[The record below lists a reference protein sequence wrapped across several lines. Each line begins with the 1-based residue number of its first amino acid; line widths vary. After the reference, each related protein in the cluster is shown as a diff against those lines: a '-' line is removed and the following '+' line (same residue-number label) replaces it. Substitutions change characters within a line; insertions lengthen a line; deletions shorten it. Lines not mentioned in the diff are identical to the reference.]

1 MTVHVLGIRHHGPGS
16 ARSVLSAL
24 EEIAPDV
31 VLIEGPADAAE
42 ALPLAAHA
50 EMSPPVALLL
60 YSPDEPSRASYYP
73 FAVYSPEWQALRWA
87 LARNVPVEMIDLP
100 QSVAFA
106 QAIVQERAQ
115 AEKLATESDE
125 SSPASLD
132 VAAESDASTEGE
144 GSDASSAQG
153 VRTDPIGLLAEAA
166 GYRDRELWWEEQ
178 VERRRDARDLFA
190 ALLDAMRAV
199 REEFPETSDRDLL
212 REAHMRRTI
221 RAAKKAGRERIAVV
235 CGAWHAPVLDGEAI
249 AGKRTGCGVGEDAER
264 LKGLPKIATQAT
276 WIPWTYDRLT
286 YRSGYGAG
294 VHSPGWYE
302 HLWSVPDSPTVG
314 WLVRTARTFRGE
326 DVDASSASVIE
337 SVRLADALAALR
349 DLRAPGLTELSEA
362 SLSVF
367 CGGDD
372 ARMRLIRRKL
382 EIGDVLGEVPEETP
396 SVPLARD
403 LARLQKSLRLKASA
417 EIRSIDLDVRKAN
430 DLERSHL
437 FHRLNLLDVPWGRR
451 EHDRNRTSSFHEIWR
466 VSWAPEF
473 YVALIE
479 ANVWGNTVESAAT
492 ARTVRRAEEAK
503 DLSELT
509 ALLDAA
515 ILASLASA
523 IAPLLSSL
531 QRLAAV
537 ASDAR
542 HLLLG
547 LEPLARVVRY
557 GDVRGSDVRQVE
569 PILVGMFRRGE
580 VGLPA
585 ACSALDDESA
595 SRMIE
600 ALDSADKALQTLSRD
615 DLLESWHERLA
626 SLAGDVVHPL
636 LRGWCTRR
644 LLDAGQLSE
653 DELVRLS
660 RLNLAAATAPAE
672 AAAWATGLLKGSG
685 LALLHQDGLWRAF
698 DEWLAGLSEEA
709 FKQTLPLIRR
719 AYADFSP
726 SERRQMGAKAKRLR
740 RQDGEPSAAMR
751 PSANDAIDV
760 ARAARVL
767 PTLAALLG
775 VDLAGLEGVRR

>member
-31 VLIEGPADAAE
+31 VLIEGPADAAD

-50 EMSPPVALLL
+50 EMTPPVALLL

-87 LARNVPVEMIDLP
+87 LTRSVPVELIDLP

-106 QAIVQERAQ
+106 QAIAQERER
-115 AEKLATESDE
+115 AEKLAAESDE
-125 SSPASLD
+125 SCPASPD
-132 VAAESDASTEGE
+132 DEVA
-144 GSDASSAQG
+144 DASSAQD
-153 VRTDPIGLLAEAA
+153 VRTDPIGLLADAA

-178 VERRRDARDLFA
+178 VERRQDPRDLFA

-199 REEFPETSDRDLL
+199 REEFPETSERDLL
-212 REAHMRRTI
+212 REAHMRRAI
-221 RAAKKAGRERIAVV
+221 RAAKKSGRERIAVV
-235 CGAWHAPVLDGEAI
+235 CGAWHAPVLDDEAV
-249 AGKRTGCGVGEDAER
+249 AGKRPGCEVGEDAAR
-264 LKGLPKIATQAT
+264 LKGLPKIPTQAT
-276 WIPWTYDRLT
+276 WIPWTYERLT

-302 HLWSVPDSPTVG
+302 HLWKDPDSPTVG

-372 ARMRLIRRKL
+372 VRMRLIRRKL

-417 EIRSIDLDVRKAN
+417 EIRSTDLDVRKGN
-430 DLERSHL
+430 DLEKSRL
-437 FHRLNLLDVPWGRR
+437 FHRLNLLGVPWGRR
-451 EHDRNRTSSFHEIWR
+451 QHDRNRTSSFHEVWH

-473 YVALIE
+473 SVALIE
-479 ANVWGNTVESAAT
+479 ANVWGNTIESAAT
-492 ARTVRRAEEAK
+492 ARTVRRAEEAS

-523 IAPLLSSL
+523 IGPLLTSL
-531 QRLAAV
+531 QRQAAV

-585 ACSALDDESA
+585 ACSALDEESA

-615 DLLESWHERLA
+615 ELLRSWHERLA
-626 SLAGDVVHPL
+626 SLAGDAVHPL

-644 LLDAGQLSE
+644 LLDAGKISE

-660 RLNLAAATAPAE
+660 RLNLAAAHAPAE

-698 DEWLAGLSEEA
+698 DGWLVGLSGEA
-709 FKQTLPLIRR
+709 FTQTLPLIRR

-726 SERRQMGAKAKRLR
+726 SERRQMGEKTRQLGRQGQDGSTAKR
-740 RQDGEPSAAMR
+740 R
-751 PSANDAIDV
+751 PPDDAIDA
-760 ARAARVL
+760 ARADRVL

-775 VDLAGLEGVRR
+775 VDLAGLEGARR